1 VTRFL
6 CDEMLKGLAR
16 WLRAAGY
23 DTIVAPDGAPDATL
37 LRQAR
42 QEDRLL
48 LTRDGSLEGPGGDC
62 VFLLADQPLDET
74 AQRLREALGVDWLL
88 QPFTRCLVDNAPL
101 REATAA
107 ETALIPPR
115 ARSLPGRVTACPA
128 CGRLYWEG
136 SHVRRMRD
144 RLAAW
149 SAGGIRSG

>member
-1 VTRFL
+1 VTLFL

-23 DTIVAPDGAPDATL
+23 DTIVAPDRAPDAAL

-42 QEDRLL
+42 QEGRIL
-48 LTRDGSLEGPGGDC
+48 LTRDGSLERPGGDG
-62 VFLLADQPLDET
+62 VFLLADERLDAT
-74 AQRLREALGVDWLL
+74 AQRLRDALGVDWLH

-101 REATAA
+101 REANAA
-107 ETALIPPR
+107 EAALMPPR

-149 SAGGIRSG
+149 SVGGIRGG